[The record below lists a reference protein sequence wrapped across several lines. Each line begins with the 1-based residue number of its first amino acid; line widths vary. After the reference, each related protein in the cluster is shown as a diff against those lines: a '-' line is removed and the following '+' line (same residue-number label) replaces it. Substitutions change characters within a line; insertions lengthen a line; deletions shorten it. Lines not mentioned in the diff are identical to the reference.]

1 MVDDMETQGEQK
13 NNAPHA
19 RAKRKIEVKK
29 WNAVAVWSWS
39 TSFDSCA
46 ICRNSLHEPSI
57 EYQANNQMGDEGLS
71 IAVSHV
77 VNGVPVIFFSFSV
90 SFFVY
95 DDDDDDDD
103 DESYFEISLLKMRSF
118 YTDQFLTRI
127 AP

>member
-77 VNGVPVIFFSFSV
+77 VNGVPVIFFFV
-90 SFFVY
+90 FCFF
-95 DDDDDDDD
+95 
-103 DESYFEISLLKMRSF
+103 FRL
-118 YTDQFLTRI
+118 
-127 AP
+127 

>member
-1 MVDDMETQGEQK
+1 V
-13 NNAPHA
+13 
-19 RAKRKIEVKK
+19 
-29 WNAVAVWSWS
+29 
-39 TSFDSCA
+39 
-46 ICRNSLHEPSI
+46 SL
-57 EYQANNQMGDEGLS
+57 LS
-71 IAVSHV
+71 
-77 VNGVPVIFFSFSV
+77 FFSFSV